1 MQLMITWLQLECTW
15 NVFRICFMWLKQTQ
29 TTTPITSPGD
39 SHLGNGPTDHIRRTP
54 PWRIWRNETRPA
66 GWLWRCLTFTSFDPH
81 KLYSDGQALRSH
93 PGPSL
98 SQQQGAMRTE
108 AHPEPPILSRVF
120 AWRSIETPSPN
131 QPPHISLVESVLLL
145 SPFWGGEQRQD
156 KVS

>member
-66 GWLWRCLTFTSFDPH
+66 GWLLKVFDLYFIWPSQTVQWWPSSEKSSWSKSLPAARCNEDWSSPRTPNTLQGLCMEINRDPLPQPTTAH
-81 KLYSDGQALRSH
+81 FISGVS
-93 PGPSL
+93 SL
-98 SQQQGAMRTE
+98 IITLLGRRTE
-108 AHPEPPILSRVF
+108 A
-120 AWRSIETPSPN
+120 
-131 QPPHISLVESVLLL
+131 
-145 SPFWGGEQRQD
+145 RQG
-156 KVS
+156 